1 MVAPSKR
8 AFARG
13 CIFVPD
19 DRRGPAE
26 EPLTQVRFML
36 VSAPAGSMVRWPGG
50 WFTLPEPVAPNR
62 EVWFAW
68 RLLSANNREL
78 GRSYTTF
85 PDTSACAEAV
95 AVLRTRIGDAE
106 PAIVA
111 GLRTGWW
118 HWEVSVDGVAIA
130 ISARSFTR
138 QRECEHN
145 LEQFMV
151 GVNVVRT
158 DVAAVAEPVS

>member
-1 MVAPSKR
+1 
-8 AFARG
+8 
-13 CIFVPD
+13 
-19 DRRGPAE
+19 
-26 EPLTQVRFML
+26 LTQVRFML
-36 VSAPAGSMVRWPGG
+36 VSAPVGSLMRWPGG
-50 WFTLPEPVAPNR
+50 WFALPEPVAPNR
-62 EVWFAW
+62 PVWFAW

-85 PDTSACAEAV
+85 PDPPACTEAV

-118 HWEVSVDGVAIA
+118 HWEVSIAGIAIA
-130 ISARSFTR
+130 ISPRSFTR

-158 DVAAVAEPVS
+158 DVAAVAVTVS

>member
-1 MVAPSKR
+1 M
-8 AFARG
+8 
-13 CIFVPD
+13 
-19 DRRGPAE
+19 
-26 EPLTQVRFML
+26 TQVRFML

-50 WFTLPEPVAPNR
+50 WFTLPEVVATPNHA
-62 EVWFAW
+62 EWFAW

-78 GRSYTTF
+78 GRSYSTF
-85 PDTSACAEAV
+85 RDTSACADAV

-118 HWEVSVDGVAIA
+118 HWAVSVDGVAIA

-145 LEQFMV
+145 LEQFMA
-151 GVNVVRT
+151 GVNVVCA
-158 DVAAVAEPVS
+158 DLAPVAEPVS